1 MKVIT
6 IITIVLVSVALLL
19 FSGCASTDTARLDY
33 QNKLT
38 SAYRLLES
46 GNHDLAL
53 NNLEQAEKIAEKNSF
68 DKTEALQLRVE
79 ASLGIGNNIEAF
91 NYAKELLDKNL
102 ADPYANELLGKVLL
116 KDSQYSEAEKHF
128 VAAQQAYKSEENT
141 ARVTDLLALARG
153 LSQYQSGNPKLA
165 QRYFREIQNVELQ
178 YAVDKAQK
186 DVALKD

>member
-1 MKVIT
+1 MKSKT
-6 IITIVLVSVALLL
+6 IITVIAVSVALLL

-33 QNKLT
+33 QNKLS

-53 NNLEQAEKIAEKNSF
+53 KNLEQAEKIANTKNI
-68 DKTEALQLRVE
+68 DQTESLRLRVE
-79 ASLGIGNNIEAF
+79 ACLGIGNNVEAF
-91 NYAKELLDKNL
+91 NYAKELLDKNP
-102 ADPYANELLGKVLL
+102 DDSYANELMGKVLL

-128 VAAQQAYKSEENT
+128 VAAQQTYKSEADL
-141 ARVTDLLALARG
+141 ARISDLLALTRG

-186 DVALKD
+186 DVAL